1 MSNTVTTINP
11 ATEQPVNEYTL
22 MSLDEAQK
30 SVDLAND
37 CYSFWKKTTFTQRAQ
52 KLNRLADLIEQNK
65 SKLVSLMTEEMGKV
79 TEQGEQEVSLC
90 AEICRYTAEHGEKEL
105 QDEHRVFEQGHAIIT
120 YQPIGVI
127 LGIQPWNFPLYQVIR
142 YSVSNVMAGN
152 TTVMKH
158 ASNVFGMAKLIK
170 ELYLEA
176 GFPKGCYQS
185 LLIDGETASEL
196 IKNPYI
202 RGVTFTGSDK
212 VGKQVAK
219 QAAELS
225 KKTVLELG
233 SNDAFVVLADADI
246 NKAVS
251 ACIQGRIVNNGET
264 CVAAKR
270 FIIVDEVYDQ
280 FREAFVAGFKQLKV
294 GDPTA
299 TDTDLGPMA
308 RKDLRDELHQQ
319 VEASVK
325 AGATCPLGGEI
336 PKQQG
341 FYYPVTILEDV
352 KPGMPAYDDELFGPV
367 ASLIRVQDEAEAM
380 MVANDSRYGLGGGIF
395 SEDTQRATEL
405 AIKEFD
411 TGMVNINGYS
421 LAQPNLPFG
430 GVKDSGYGREHGG
443 FGIKE
448 FVNVKTVMVASVE

>member
-158 ASNVFGMAKLIK
+158 ASNVFGMAKYIE

-270 FIIVDEVYDQ
+270 FIIVDEIYDQ

-299 TDTDLGPMA
+299 ADTDLGPMA

-352 KPGMPAYDDELFGPV
+352 KPGMLK
-367 ASLIRVQDEAEAM
+367 LM
-380 MVANDSRYGLGGGIF
+380 MMNY
-395 SEDTQRATEL
+395 L
-405 AIKEFD
+405 A
-411 TGMVNINGYS
+411 
-421 LAQPNLPFG
+421 LW
-430 GVKDSGYGREHGG
+430 RR
-443 FGIKE
+443 
-448 FVNVKTVMVASVE
+448 

>member
-158 ASNVFGMAKLIK
+158 ASNVFGMAKLI
-170 ELYLEA
+170 EDWLNTYL
-176 GFPKGCYQS
+176 
-185 LLIDGETASEL
+185 
-196 IKNPYI
+196 
-202 RGVTFTGSDK
+202 
-212 VGKQVAK
+212 
-219 QAAELS
+219 
-225 KKTVLELG
+225 
-233 SNDAFVVLADADI
+233 
-246 NKAVS
+246 
-251 ACIQGRIVNNGET
+251 
-264 CVAAKR
+264 
-270 FIIVDEVYDQ
+270 Q
-280 FREAFVAGFKQLKV
+280 FRAPEMLKIC
-294 GDPTA
+294 D
-299 TDTDLGPMA
+299 D
-308 RKDLRDELHQQ
+308 RDKKLF
-319 VEASVK
+319 
-325 AGATCPLGGEI
+325 I
-336 PKQQG
+336 D
-341 FYYPVTILEDV
+341 FYID
-352 KPGMPAYDDELFGPV
+352 F
-367 ASLIRVQDEAEAM
+367 
-380 MVANDSRYGLGGGIF
+380 
-395 SEDTQRATEL
+395 
-405 AIKEFD
+405 
-411 TGMVNINGYS
+411 
-421 LAQPNLPFG
+421 
-430 GVKDSGYGREHGG
+430 
-443 FGIKE
+443 
-448 FVNVKTVMVASVE
+448 